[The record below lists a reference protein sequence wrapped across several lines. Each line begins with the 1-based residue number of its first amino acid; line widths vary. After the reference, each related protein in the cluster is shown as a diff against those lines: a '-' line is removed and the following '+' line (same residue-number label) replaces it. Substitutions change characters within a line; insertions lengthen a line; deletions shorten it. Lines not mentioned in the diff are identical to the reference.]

1 MKLNS
6 LWDCLGHLLCILCC
20 IFRRDR
26 VGVLSVF
33 VVATKS
39 KLSFSLKGAQG
50 VWHLVQGNCLGIFIV
65 CPGWLFTGMPVT
77 AGDVSWAQNSSLKT
91 RTSGY
96 KEQRVAGSWWLIS
109 RGAEPWMLLPSSG
122 EKHSGCFLYHSQLTS
137 NARGN
142 GHLRSSQ
149 TQSQAKGFFFCFPF
163 PHRKQLT
170 LCDFSLSAVNLLRT
184 QSFLHFRTSVRWPW
198 QLCGGCSITQVKTV

>member
-1 MKLNS
+1 M
-6 LWDCLGHLLCILCC
+6 
-20 IFRRDR
+20 
-26 VGVLSVF
+26 
-33 VVATKS
+33 
-39 KLSFSLKGAQG
+39 
-50 VWHLVQGNCLGIFIV
+50 
-65 CPGWLFTGMPVT
+65 
-77 AGDVSWAQNSSLKT
+77 
-91 RTSGY
+91 SGY
-96 KEQRVAGSWWLIS
+96 KEQRVAGGWWLIS

-184 QSFLHFRTSVRWPW
+184 QLELSPLQDLSSLAMATLWWVLYYPGENCLGVRDQIWV
-198 QLCGGCSITQVKTV
+198 QHGSRM